1 MGKIIEVACE
11 YGVRIANDNSH
22 GYDQNRRWLPDV
34 DCSSLVTLCY
44 ENAGI
49 PVKSK
54 GGATYT
60 GNLKEGF
67 TKCGFTAIKCKPV
80 MPGLKRGDVL
90 FYNYVKNGKTHGHAV
105 LYLGGGQIVQASINE
120 KGTATGGK
128 TGDQTGKE
136 VSVGNYYNPS
146 YGWDYILRY
155 EKEDNEVVK
164 VTIELPVLKEGS
176 RCPEVGMVQTLLNQ
190 LGYVGKNGRV
200 LTVDDDF
207 AVNGNTAFAVAN
219 FQKAHNMTPD
229 KIIGVKTYTALF
241 SADY

>member
-1 MGKIIEVACE
+1 MGKIIEAACE
-11 YGVRIANDNSH
+11 YGVRIANDDSH
-22 GYDQNRRWLPDV
+22 GYDQINRWLPDV

-44 ENAGI
+44 ENAGV

-80 MPGLKRGDVL
+80 MSGLKRGDVL

-105 LYLGGGQIVQASINE
+105 LYLGDGKIVQASINE

-155 EKEDNEVVK
+155 EKEDQEDKLVIVEMP
-164 VTIELPVLKEGS
+164 ELRQGDI
-176 RCPEVGMVQTLLNQ
+176 RPEVGTLQIILNARGFGP
-190 LGYVGKNGRV
+190 LKVDNYLGKNTAKALGR
-200 LTVDDDF
+200 
-207 AVNGNTAFAVAN
+207 
-219 FQKAHNMTPD
+219 FQESHGLTPD
-229 KIIGVKTYTALF
+229 KICGVKTWPLALR
-241 SADY
+241 SNY